1 MITISNL
8 DIYTLKS
15 IQNNTHLLPGWGIGA
30 LEILGFMSIAG
41 LFKCCLRPLHNINKV
56 TYYWLCMTILTGLWE
71 TSYITNYDEIVGMAN
86 HLIKT
91 NTSVWTNHY
100 DITYVNPWSLAK
112 IFYAEYGAWADRE
125 YMSITDPWS
134 HTIEGTHA
142 LFCAVFALFGMIA
155 RIDKKTTKSL
165 IVVGMSM
172 AFQLMNSILY
182 MIEYGIQCKTPGAV
196 NYDRPS
202 FPLGRLMGHR
212 WFMYVNVFW
221 LIMPTFIIFYEIFNT
236 SIDNSSVNN
245 NNGNDNK
252 YIKNNTVFE
261 LRKNKKRKYTD
272 ESKSNN
278 EETENLIDY
287 EKPPSYTEME
297 MENLPL
303 KSVSDSV

>member
-1 MITISNL
+1 MITI
-8 DIYTLKS
+8 
-15 IQNNTHLLPGWGIGA
+15 PGWGIGA
-30 LEILGFMSIAG
+30 LEILSFMSIAG

-56 TYYWLCMTILTGLWE
+56 TYYWLCMTILTGFWE
-71 TSYITNYDEIVGMAN
+71 TSYITNYNEIVGMGVN
-86 HLIKT
+86 LIKT
-91 NTSVWTNHY
+91 NTSVWTNYY

-125 YMSITDPWS
+125 YMSTIDPWS

-172 AFQLMNSILY
+172 SFQLMNSILY
-182 MIEYGIQCKTPGAV
+182 MIEYGIQCQTPGTV

-221 LIMPTFIIFYEIFNT
+221 LVMPTFIIFYEIFNT
-236 SIDNSSVNN
+236 SINNYSINN
-245 NNGNDNK
+245 NNEIENSTDTSDK
-252 YIKNNTVFE
+252 YS
-261 LRKNKKRKYTD
+261 LRKNKKRKYID
-272 ESKSNN
+272 ETSKYNN

-287 EKPPSYTEME
+287 ENPPSYNEME
-297 MENLPL
+297 MENLPS
-303 KSVSDSV
+303 KSVSENV